1 MSGRLKIVAD
11 ENIPAL
17 DTLFGELG
25 DLVRLPGRSM
35 NPQELADADLL
46 LVRSVTQVGAA
57 LLKGSGVGF
66 VGTATIGTDHLDTQW
81 LEQHN
86 IEWCSAPGCNADA
99 VVEYVLSALWHLA
112 SEQGF
117 DPLSR
122 TFAVV
127 GAGNVGGRLVQRLRA
142 LGVSVLVCDPPRA
155 DQEGREGFVS
165 LSDALEQADFISL
178 HTPLVRDGDHPTFHL
193 LNETNLGQIRH
204 GAVLL
209 NAGRGPVI
217 DNRALEVLLQRRP
230 DISAVLDVWEEEPRV
245 TPGLAAQ
252 CRIATPHIAGYS
264 LDGKI
269 RGTWM
274 LYREAC
280 RWLGREAGLPLES
293 VLPLPEVERIHL
305 NGQLDPLKPIRL
317 IYDPYRDDRA
327 LRATLALPEAEQRLA
342 FDRLRKEYPVRRE
355 FASLE
360 VSGLESETQVQL
372 LRALGF
378 RLAIA

>member
-1 MSGRLKIVAD
+1 MRGRLKIVAD

-17 DTLFGELG
+17 EPLFGELG

-35 NPQELADADLL
+35 SADELADADLL
-46 LVRSVTQVGAA
+46 LVRSVTRVGEG
-57 LLKGSGVGF
+57 LLAGSRVGF
-66 VGTATIGTDHLDTQW
+66 VGTATIGTDHLDTGW
-81 LEQHN
+81 LERQN
-86 IEWCSAPGCNADA
+86 IAWCSAPGCNADA

-142 LGVSVLVCDPPRA
+142 LGMTVLVCDPPRA
-155 DQEGREGFVS
+155 DREGAEGFVS
-165 LSDALEQADFISL
+165 LEQALEQADFISL
-178 HTPLVRDGDHPTFHL
+178 HTPLIREGEHPTYHL
-193 LNETNLGQIRH
+193 LNDSNLQQIRQ

-217 DNRALEVLLQRRP
+217 DNIALEALMRGRR
-230 DISAVLDVWEEEPRV
+230 DISLVLDVWENEPAV
-245 TPGLAAQ
+245 SPALAAL

-274 LYREAC
+274 LYREVC
-280 RWLGREAGLPLES
+280 RWLGREVSLPLES
-293 VLPLPEVERIHL
+293 VLPLPEVERIHC

-317 IYDPYRDDRA
+317 TYDPYRDDRA
-327 LRATLALPEAEQRLA
+327 LRATLGLPEAEQRLA

-355 FASLE
+355 FSSLE
-360 VSGLESETQVQL
+360 VSGLESETQAAL